1 MIAKTGTFTAPKS
14 GVYAFNFQGLRYY
27 PNGGDLRV
35 RLRVNGNAYMS
46 SYASP
51 NGVSVS
57 LFRVLNLKS
66 KTKTKWPLPAIQ
78 ASCTAHTEYFTVF
91 SGFLLN

>member
-35 RLRVNGNAYMS
+35 RLRVNGNGYMS

-57 LFRVLNLKS
+57 LFSVLNLKS
-66 KTKTKWPLPAIQ
+66 GDQVAV
-78 ASCTAHTEYFTVF
+78 SCDSGILYSTTEYFTVF